1 MVAIRRMAEE
11 EDSASRSQA
20 GQCRLVF
27 ADLGQRQVVGEFD
40 GGSISSDGGAV
51 LLSAVD
57 KRARITERFSQCFTD
72 HRNPDL
78 IEHSVQELTAQRIYG
93 IALGYEDLND
103 HDDLRRDPL
112 LAVVVGK
119 EDPTGTNRRR
129 EQDRGKALGGKST
142 LNRLELTAPEAGP
155 ESRYKKIVLNEP
167 AVDRLLVEYFLDA
180 VGEEPSE
187 IVLDIDA
194 TNDPVHGEQEG
205 RYFQGYYDQYCYLP
219 LYIFCAEHLLLAR
232 LRPGWVDGPEGSVD
246 ELERIVAQ
254 IRQRWPNVHIIVR
267 GDSAFAR
274 EEIMHWAE
282 QTPGVDYVFGL
293 AKNPRL
299 ERQLER
305 TTFWARARRTLTGG
319 TAREFDELSYQTL
332 DSWSRPRRVIGKA
345 EVSAAGDNP
354 RFVVTSLEPQHSY
367 KEAQEIYEQLYCA
380 RGDME
385 NRIKEQQLH
394 LFADRTSCST
404 LRANQIRLYMASVAY
419 VLMQAARRLGLAG
432 TTMAKAQCA
441 TIRNKL
447 LKIGAHIRVTVRKVW
462 ISFSSAYPY
471 QKLFFQVYRAITGRP
486 STQQCP
492 AP

>member
-1 MVAIRRMAEE
+1 
-11 EDSASRSQA
+11 
-20 GQCRLVF
+20 
-27 ADLGQRQVVGEFD
+27 
-40 GGSISSDGGAV
+40 V
-51 LLSAVD
+51 LLRAVD
-57 KRARITERFSQCFTD
+57 KRERIIERFSQCFTD

-119 EDPTGTNRRR
+119 EDPTGANRRR

-142 LNRLELTAPEAGP
+142 LNRLELTEPGAGP
-155 ESRYKKIVLNEP
+155 ESRYKKIALNEQ

-180 VGEEPSE
+180 VGAEPSE

-219 LYIFCAEHLLLAR
+219 LYIFCEEHLLLAR
-232 LRPGWVDGPEGSVD
+232 LRPGWVDGPEGSVA

-274 EEIMHWAE
+274 EEIMHWVE
-282 QTPGVDYVFGL
+282 KTPGMDYVFGL

-299 ERQLER
+299 ERPLER
-305 TTFWARARRTLTGG
+305 TTFWARARRTLTGSV
-319 TAREFDELSYQTL
+319 AREFDEFSYQTL

-354 RFVVTSLEPQHSY
+354 RCVVTSLEPKHAYQ
-367 KEAQEIYEQLYCA
+367 EAQEIYEQRYCA
-380 RGDME
+380 R
-385 NRIKEQQLH
+385 
-394 LFADRTSCST
+394 
-404 LRANQIRLYMASVAY
+404 
-419 VLMQAARRLGLAG
+419 
-432 TTMAKAQCA
+432 
-441 TIRNKL
+441 
-447 LKIGAHIRVTVRKVW
+447 
-462 ISFSSAYPY
+462 
-471 QKLFFQVYRAITGRP
+471 
-486 STQQCP
+486 
-492 AP
+492 

>member
-1 MVAIRRMAEE
+1 MVAVGRMQ
-11 EDSASRSQA
+11 EDSARSGEA
-20 GQCRLVF
+20 GQDRMF
-27 ADLGQRQVVGEFD
+27 FEDLGRRQVIGGFD
-40 GGSISSDGGAV
+40 GGTISSDGGAV
-51 LLSAVD
+51 LLSAAN
-57 KRARITERFSQCFTD
+57 KRERIIARFSQCFTD
-72 HRNPDL
+72 HRDPDL
-78 IEHSVQELTAQRIYG
+78 IEHSVPELIAQRVYG

-103 HDDLRRDPL
+103 HDELRGDPL

-119 EDPTGTNRRR
+119 EDPTGGNRRR

-142 LNRLELTAPEAGP
+142 LNRLELTEPGAGP
-155 ESRYKKIVLNEP
+155 QSRYKKIVLNE
-167 AVDRLLVEYFLDA
+167 AAADRLLVEYFLDA

-219 LYIFCAEHLLLAR
+219 LYIFCGEHLLLAR
-232 LRPGWVDGPEGSVD
+232 LRPGWVDGPEGSVE

-254 IRQRWPNVHIIVR
+254 IRQRWPHVHIIVR
-267 GDSAFAR
+267 GDAAFAR

-282 QTPGVDYVFGL
+282 KRPGVDYVFGL

-299 ERQLER
+299 ERRLEG
-305 TTFWARARRTLTGG
+305 TTFWARVRRVLTGSV
-319 TAREFDELSYQTL
+319 AREFDEFPYQTL
-332 DSWSRPRRVIGKA
+332 DSWSRLRRVIGKA

-354 RFVVTSLEPQHSY
+354 RFVVTSLDPQHSY

-385 NRIKEQQLH
+385 NRIKEQQLD
-394 LFADRTSCST
+394 LFADRTSCSK
-404 LRANQIRLYMASVAY
+404 LRANQIRLYLASVAY
-419 VLMQAARRLGLAG
+419 VLMQALRRLGLAG
-432 TTMAKAQCA
+432 TKMAKAQCS

-447 LKIGAHIRVTVRKVW
+447 LKIGAHIRLTVRKVW

-471 QKLFFQVYRAITGRP
+471 KELFLHVHRALTGR
-486 STQQCP
+486 QGQAP